1 MITNWSMR
9 INLTDNNIGQ
19 VKAGIFLRK
28 DVSALFPIA
37 DKTIAQLCHENENL
51 LIFPYSI
58 EDSDDKVG
66 EASVMTILNTSDPEK
81 VRITTGN
88 VMGFIGVGNLQIKIK
103 SRFDEGRDDY
113 LLHYMLKRSFHS
125 ISLTLIT
132 TTKKR
137 MYLTLSCL
145 CSLTC

>member
-1 MITNWSMR
+1 MR

-19 VKAGIFLRK
+19 VKAGTFLRK

-88 VMGFIGVGNLQIKIK
+88 VMGFIGIGNLQVKII
-103 SRFDEGRDDY
+103 SYITCF
-113 LLHYMLKRSFHS
+113 KRSFHS

-137 MYLTLSCL
+137 MYLTLLCL